1 MSAGDAT
8 VTPMEVPTAEELA
21 KSQADLNEY
30 VAYIIMGEAFNEL
43 RYVYRAL
50 DALAFHNLA
59 AGFTAEFSYEKPP
72 RDPEW
77 RQRCARRAVN
87 EVGMMNV
94 MSRLDDIRARD
105 AADDFQGW
113 VPDDAASLSSAPGG
127 ALVYL
132 ITHAKLAAAKI
143 GIADMSGLRLAQ
155 HRRKGWADPGGIPG
169 ERQVC
174 RRDRGRCPEVVACR
188 AWLALVPHT

>member
-1 MSAGDAT
+1 
-8 VTPMEVPTAEELA
+8 MEVPTAEELA

-77 RQRCARRAVN
+77 RQRCARRAVS

-143 GIADMSGLRLAQ
+143 GIADMSGFAPGAAPPERL
-155 HRRKGWADPGGIPG
+155 ADPGGIPG